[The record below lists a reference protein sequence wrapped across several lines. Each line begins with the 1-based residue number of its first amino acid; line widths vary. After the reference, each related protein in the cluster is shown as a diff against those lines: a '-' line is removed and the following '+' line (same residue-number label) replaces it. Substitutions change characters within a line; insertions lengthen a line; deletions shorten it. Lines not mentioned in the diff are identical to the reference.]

1 MHASWCACCALGLRL
16 AGRRAGASREK
27 ILRDAWP
34 SLMSQPTP
42 RDSDKQD
49 SIGTEQD
56 CLVRYQDCKSGILFA
71 RYRGLQC
78 PQFAATVCVV
88 SLAYVCLSY
97 VEPSCGKTF
106 AYLRFSIRE
115 KAREAQKSHP
125 LPSASFAAISLVCRC
140 PWIVVDF
147 SARSVIL
154 RLSCLQNETFL
165 KNARYILSPLPLLL
179 FLPFCPA
186 GINWLSNELNL
197 SDGPAL
203 SNAPT

>member
-1 MHASWCACCALGLRL
+1 MSSVCRDRV
-16 AGRRAGASREK
+16 RR
-27 ILRDAWP
+27 I
-34 SLMSQPTP
+34 P
-42 RDSDKQD
+42 R
-49 SIGTEQD
+49 I
-56 CLVRYQDCKSGILFA
+56 YM
-71 RYRGLQC
+71 
-78 PQFAATVCVV
+78 
-88 SLAYVCLSY
+88 CLSY
-97 VEPSCGKTF
+97 VEPSCGETF

-125 LPSASFAAISLVCRC
+125 LPSTSLRSLLFSLVCRC

-147 SARSVIL
+147 STRSVIL

-179 FLPFCPA
+179 FLPFCPV